1 MTRPEQWPKHCFQM
15 KELMGKIIGF
25 IVCAALLTGAF
36 LVQAAERKDAY
47 TARDEGDIRQL
58 ESDWS
63 KAIQTGDTAAMERL
77 LAPDYVGVDPAGA
90 SMGKAQEIDMFRK
103 GDLKIESIQAGEQKI
118 KVYIGGVIVTGK
130 STIKGKFKDQD
141 ISGDYRFIDVFERKP
156 SGWQVVYS
164 QLTKVDD
171 EADKKKPEAAEKK
184 PAPAQN

>member
-1 MTRPEQWPKHCFQM
+1 M

-47 TARDEGDIRQL
+47 TARDEGDVLQL
-58 ESDWS
+58 ESEWS

-90 SMGKAQEIDMFRK
+90 SMGKSQEIDMFRK

-130 STIKGKFKDQD
+130 STIKAKFKDQD

-164 QLTKVDD
+164 QLTKVESED
-171 EADKKKPEAAEKK
+171 DKKKAKAAASREK
-184 PAPAQN
+184 PAEAQK